1 MTKMLGLLGLV
12 IALAIGMHIYSRN
25 VQSLSPAGAAGAKT
39 TPRDT
44 INIVGVRNDLIAIAN
59 GERRYFAA
67 QGKYA
72 SLEELR
78 SNGDISL
85 TSNSRGYYNYSAEAG
100 DSGFRVTATYSGP
113 PNPDLP
119 GSISIDETM
128 QIRTA
133 GN

>member
-12 IALAIGMHIYSRN
+12 IALAIGMYIYSRN
-25 VQSLSPAGAAGAKT
+25 VHSLSPAGAGAKS

-78 SNGDISL
+78 SNGDISM

-119 GSISIDETM
+119 SSMSIDESM
-128 QIRTA
+128 QIRIA